1 MATINPEAWS
11 RHGVRAALSS
21 VIPTMWSPPETLT
34 WRGKQPLDSPPTFC
48 RASTSR
54 VCCASP
60 PTKSFHPTYKP
71 TAVRHTMKVTIREW
85 NAVAA
90 WRWDMPDDDV
100 CGICRNPYDSTCSK
114 CKFPGDECPLRKSQ
128 VDGTLEISPNT
139 TQYSESAT
147 TPSTWYV
154 TLPLAMPRHPAD
166 SNSAL
171 HLLVAQAR
179 ELSGE
184 VPYVSTA

>member
-1 MATINPEAWS
+1 MVSEQPCLPS
-11 RHGVRAALSS
+11 
-21 VIPTMWSPPETLT
+21 SPPCGARTETVT
-34 WRGKQPLDSPPTFC
+34 WRGSSCLIHRRHS
-48 RASTSR
+48 AELAR
-54 VCCASP
+54 VVFVVHQIALN
-60 PTKSFHPTYKP
+60 PTKSFHPTYEP

-114 CKFPGDECPLRKSQ
+114 CKFPGDECPLRKRRVHETSRR
-128 VDGTLEISPNT
+128 SPDT

-154 TLPLAMPRHPAD
+154 ILQLATLNRPA
-166 SNSAL
+166 NSDLAL
-171 HLLVAQAR
+171 HLFVAQAR
-179 ELSGE
+179 ELSRE